1 MKIGP
6 SVRAA
11 WGRNLEVNRALVGH
25 LTPEMLGARTPGGG
39 FSVAQHLSHIVG
51 VTKFWGGLLDPERLS
66 ALPDLYDPDGDSFED
81 GSEMDPKRILDV
93 LEATTGVALAAAEAR
108 PQGSDALPHTDADAY
123 LVHMIVHDAH
133 HRGQIL
139 PALKTSSFPLP
150 DEDALWASWRSRQ
163 SYHSAPPNG
172 GRRRS
177 EGASGASTFKKPVT
191 RL

>member
-11 WGRNLEVNRALVGH
+11 WGRNLEVNRAPSRPPDPGDARRADAGGRLQRRSAPVAHRRGH
-25 LTPEMLGARTPGGG
+25 QVL
-39 FSVAQHLSHIVG
+39 
-51 VTKFWGGLLDPERLS
+51 GGLLDPERLS
-66 ALPDLYDPDGDSFED
+66 ALPDLCDPDGDSFED

-93 LEATTGVALAAAEAR
+93 LEATTEVALAAAEAR

-139 PALKTSSFPLP
+139 LALKTSSFPLP
-150 DEDALWASWRSRQ
+150 DEDVLWASW
-163 SYHSAPPNG
+163 AVLTVLPL
-172 GRRRS
+172 
-177 EGASGASTFKKPVT
+177 GATERWKTTV
-191 RL
+191 

>member
-25 LTPEMLGARTPGGG
+25 LTPEMLGARTSGGG

-51 VTKFWGGLLDPERLS
+51 VTKFWGAYSIRSGSRRYPTCTTLMAIHSRMAPKWTRSAFWTCSRPPRRSRWPQLKLAHRGLMRCRTR
-66 ALPDLYDPDGDSFED
+66 
-81 GSEMDPKRILDV
+81 MR
-93 LEATTGVALAAAEAR
+93 T
-108 PQGSDALPHTDADAY
+108 Y

-139 PALKTSSFPLP
+139 LALKASSFPLP
-150 DEDALWASWRSRQ
+150 DEGALWASWRS
-163 SYHSAPPNG
+163 
-172 GRRRS
+172 
-177 EGASGASTFKKPVT
+177 
-191 RL
+191 